1 MSDIFKNTKQLSIVT
16 TLVAAGMLSA
26 CGGSSTT
33 TPTAV
38 STTPVVP
45 VLANQLYTQTNE
57 QANVIV
63 HMSRNADGSLTL
75 QNRTFTGGVGTNGVR
90 FGDATN
96 TSVPDSLVGRNSI
109 AVSPDHTTL
118 FAVNA
123 GNNTVSTFAIDQV
136 SGDLTLKKVNV
147 TTGVFP
153 TSLAFSNGHLYVSFE
168 GGSEKL
174 QAYNVATDGSLNL
187 IGAYVVPANA
197 SNPVLPTQVTLS
209 PNGSFVFV
217 SAGTGSNSVVSYAV
231 NPDGTLGS
239 PILNT
244 TGIVSPFAG
253 TFVNN
258 SLYLSTDITDRALAA
273 FSVNAGNLTPINSPL
288 TSGQAGPC
296 WLAVTPN
303 GQFAY
308 VGNGSGPISSYV
320 ISSNGTL
327 TLKNATEARDSNR
340 VAGDSWISPDGKFF
354 YTAYLADDQI
364 IGYSIGS
371 DGTLTKV
378 GNPLPINTVTKVSI
392 QGLVGI

>member
-1 MSDIFKNTKQLSIVT
+1 MSMILKNAKQLSIVT
-16 TLVAAGMLSA
+16 ALIAAGMLSA
-26 CGGSSTT
+26 CGGSSTA

-38 STTPVVP
+38 STTPTPP
-45 VLANQLYTQTNE
+45 VLTNQLYTQTNE

-75 QNRTFTGGVGTNGVR
+75 QNRTFTGGVGSNGVK
-90 FGDATN
+90 FGDTTN
-96 TSVPDSLVGRNSI
+96 TSVPDSLVSQNSI
-109 AVSPDHTTL
+109 VVSPDHMTL

-123 GNNTVSTFAIDQV
+123 GNNSVSTFAIDQ
-136 SGDLTLKKVNV
+136 GTGNLTLKKVNT
-147 TTGVFP
+147 TTGLFP

-174 QAYNVATDGSLNL
+174 QAYNVAADGSLNL
-187 IGAYVVPANA
+187 IGAYAVPANA
-197 SNPVLPTQVTLS
+197 SNPVSPTQVAMS

-217 SAGTGSNSVVSYAV
+217 STGTGSNAVATYAL
-231 NPDGTLGS
+231 NADGSLSS

-258 SLYLSTDITDRALAA
+258 SLYLSTDIADKALAA
-273 FSVNAGNLTPINSPL
+273 FSVNGGNLTPIGTPL
-288 TSGQAGPC
+288 TSAQAGPC
-296 WLAVTPN
+296 WLVVTPN

-320 ISSNGTL
+320 ISSNGSL
-327 TLKNATEARDSNR
+327 TLKNATEAKDSSK
-340 VAGDSWISPDGKFF
+340 VAGDSWISPDGKFL
-354 YTAYLADDQI
+354 YTAYLADDQVI
-364 IGYSIGS
+364 SYSIGS

-378 GNPLPINTVTKVSI
+378 GSPIPMNTVTKISM
-392 QGLVGI
+392 QGLAGI